1 MCGIAGAIAPP
12 HRVDEEA
19 LRQLGTRMGAA
30 IAHRGPDDAGTWT
43 DAAAGLVLAH
53 RRLAIV
59 DLSPEGH
66 QPMVSDDG
74 RWVIAFNGEIY
85 NHHTLRGELAARG
98 QAFRGHSDTEVLLAA
113 IAHWGVEAA
122 LARSN
127 GMLALAAWDR
137 HARTLWLARDRV
149 GKKPL
154 YYGWTGDGTFLF
166 GSELAALRAC
176 PSLRTDVDPDALALL
191 LRLDY
196 IPAPHCILK
205 GVRKLPAGAL
215 VRIDATRTDARS
227 VPDVHRWWNAHARHE
242 AAIDAGFEGDE
253 DAALD
258 ALEDVRGRVLYVDDG
273 SRDATWNV
281 LRTLAANDPRVSVMR
296 LSRNF
301 GKEAALTAGLDRVDA
316 GAAIILD
323 ADGQDP
329 PELIGEFVREWR
341 AGYDNVH
348 GTRIARD
355 GEGWLKRATAHAFY
369 RVIGRLSKTP
379 IPADTGDF
387 RLLSPR
393 ALAALRELRERHRF
407 MKGLF
412 GWVGF
417 NQKALPYHRQA
428 RVAGNSSF
436 GFWKLW
442 NFALEGITSFTTAPL
457 RVATYLGVV
466 TALLAFAFA
475 LYVVAKALLFGDP
488 VAGWPTMMT
497 VILFLGGVQLVAL
510 GLIGEY
516 LGRLYE
522 ESKQRPLYLVDTWH
536 PATAG
541 VSLPSQDRPVPHPG
555 DRHAH
560 GSSVA
565 GVQDS

>member
-1 MCGIAGAIAPP
+1 VSGVATWQVTVVVAAYN
-12 HRVDEEA
+12 EA
-19 LRQLGTRMGAA
+19 LSLPLLHPR
-30 IAHRGPDDAGTWT
+30 
-43 DAAAGLVLAH
+43 
-53 RRLAIV
+53 IV
-59 DLSPEGH
+59 
-66 QPMVSDDG
+66 
-74 RWVIAFNGEIY
+74 
-85 NHHTLRGELAARG
+85 
-98 QAFRGHSDTEVLLAA
+98 
-113 IAHWGVEAA
+113 
-122 LARSN
+122 
-127 GMLALAAWDR
+127 
-137 HARTLWLARDRV
+137 
-149 GKKPL
+149 
-154 YYGWTGDGTFLF
+154 
-166 GSELAALRAC
+166 
-176 PSLRTDVDPDALALL
+176 
-191 LRLDY
+191 
-196 IPAPHCILK
+196 
-205 GVRKLPAGAL
+205 
-215 VRIDATRTDARS
+215 
-227 VPDVHRWWNAHARHE
+227 
-242 AAIDAGFEGDE
+242 
-253 DAALD
+253 AALD
-258 ALEDVRGRVLYVDDG
+258 AMPEVRGRVLYVDDG
-273 SRDATWNV
+273 SRDATWPV
-281 LRTLAANDPRVSVMR
+281 LRALAAADSRVSVLR

-301 GKEAALTAGLDRVDA
+301 GKEAALTAGLDRVET
-316 GAAIILD
+316 GAALILD

-329 PELIGEFVREWR
+329 PELIGEFVRQWQ

-417 NQKALPYHRQA
+417 NQVAVPYNREA
-428 RVAGNSSF
+428 RVAGSSSF

-457 RVATYLGVV
+457 RVATYIGVL

-475 LYVVAKALLFGDP
+475 IYIVTKAFLFGDP
-488 VAGWPTMMT
+488 VAGWPTMMV
-497 VILFLGGVQLVAL
+497 VILFLGGTQLVAL

-522 ESKQRPLYLVDTWH
+522 ESKQRPLYLVDAWQ
-536 PATAG
+536 PAAAG
-541 VSLPSQDRPVPHPG
+541 VSLPVPDRPAPHSG

-565 GVQDS
+565 GVQDP

>member
-1 MCGIAGAIAPP
+1 M
-12 HRVDEEA
+12 A
-19 LRQLGTRMGAA
+19 LE
-30 IAHRGPDDAGTWT
+30 
-43 DAAAGLVLAH
+43 AAALPLLH
-53 RRLAIV
+53 PR
-59 DLSPEGH
+59 
-66 QPMVSDDG
+66 
-74 RWVIAFNGEIY
+74 IA
-85 NHHTLRGELAARG
+85 
-98 QAFRGHSDTEVLLAA
+98 
-113 IAHWGVEAA
+113 AA
-122 LARSN
+122 LAR
-127 GMLALAAWDR
+127 
-137 HARTLWLARDRV
+137 V
-149 GKKPL
+149 
-154 YYGWTGDGTFLF
+154 DG
-166 GSELAALRAC
+166 
-176 PSLRTDVDPDALALL
+176 LRT
-191 LRLDY
+191 
-196 IPAPHCILK
+196 
-205 GVRKLPAGAL
+205 
-215 VRIDATRTDARS
+215 
-227 VPDVHRWWNAHARHE
+227 
-242 AAIDAGFEGDE
+242 
-253 DAALD
+253 
-258 ALEDVRGRVLYVDDG
+258 RVLYVDDG
-273 SRDATWNV
+273 STDDTWGV
-281 LRTLAANDPRVSVMR
+281 LGGIAAADPQVALLR

-301 GKEAALTAGLDRVDA
+301 GKEAALTAGLDQVVE
-316 GAAIILD
+316 GAAMILD

-329 PELIGEFVREWR
+329 PELIPDFVALWR
-341 AGYDNVH
+341 QGFDDVY
-348 GTRIARD
+348 GTRIARE

-541 VSLPSQDRPVPHPG
+541 VSLPSQDRPAPHPG